1 MHKFKFRDHDV
12 EEKPG
17 RGNRNL
23 ENNVSRTKECPGEN
37 VTSHVTEQL
46 RLKTLKKETRV
57 PTAGKEH

>member
-37 VTSHVTEQL
+37 VTSHVTE
-46 RLKTLKKETRV
+46 
-57 PTAGKEH
+57 

>member
-23 ENNVSRTKECPGEN
+23 ENNVSRTKECPQEN
-37 VTSHVTEQL
+37 VTSHVTE
-46 RLKTLKKETRV
+46 
-57 PTAGKEH
+57 